1 MKKED
6 GITLPKWAGP
16 TLFVMVIMA
25 MGVIVKATSA
35 TEAQTIVDKQ
45 QVITDERFNEIEES
59 NRVQGSHNNKQD
71 LQINTLARDM
81 IAIKEA
87 LARIERAV
95 TRE

>member
-1 MKKED
+1 MRKEE

-16 TLFVMVIMA
+16 TLLLMVIGA

-45 QVITDERFNEIEES
+45 KIITDYRQVQTNKEI
-59 NRVQGSHNNKQD
+59 NKIKDHNNKQD

-81 IAIKEA
+81 IAIKES
-87 LARIERAV
+87 LARIEKAV

>member
-16 TLFVMVIMA
+16 TLLVMVIMA

-45 QVITDERFNEIEES
+45 KIVTDYHQATARERFEKVEK
-59 NRVQGSHNNKQD
+59 HNNKQD

-81 IAIKEA
+81 VAIKES
-87 LARIERAV
+87 LIRIEKAV
-95 TRE
+95 NKL